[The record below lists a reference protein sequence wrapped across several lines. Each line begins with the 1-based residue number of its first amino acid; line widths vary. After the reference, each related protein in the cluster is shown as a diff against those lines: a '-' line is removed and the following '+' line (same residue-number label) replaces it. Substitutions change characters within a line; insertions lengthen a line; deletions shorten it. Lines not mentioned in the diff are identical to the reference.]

1 VSADTVVGLLTLL
14 GLVYVAWIQSGVR
27 RAEKHSSNAEAIEF
41 SAEAVTHMTTSL
53 LQVIE
58 KLADRDRL
66 IAELRTRVESL
77 EDSDRQKD
85 QRIAELEQKIEELE
99 RKRQEIKR
107 ERDALAEEVAK
118 LKVRIL
124 SN

>member
-1 VSADTVVGLLTLL
+1 MSADIVVGLLTLL
-14 GLVYVAWIQSGVR
+14 GLMYVAWVQTDSR
-27 RAEKHSSNAEAIEF
+27 RAENRSNDAEAIEF
-41 SAEAVTHMTTSL
+41 SAGAVTHMTTSL
-53 LQVIE
+53 MQVIE

-77 EDSDRQKD
+77 EERDRQKT
-85 QRIAELEQKIEELE
+85 QCIAELEQKIKELE
-99 RKRQEIKR
+99 RKRQEIKH

-118 LKVRIL
+118 LKVTVL